1 MNTPVTEL
9 AGKLDAGSYGIL
21 FYWPQHET
29 TTDRIWS
36 EPGNPALL
44 ESVLEEPSASAK
56 AKFIAAEV
64 LFRNEFTFV
73 ERHDRVR
80 IARLFAEA
88 LRRRYTGH
96 ANAWGLLWIDDSAGE
111 IGGRFMA
118 LGKDSIPALRELLAD
133 TTVVDWYE
141 GSEEAT
147 LGNRARYRIKDFA
160 AFYLARVLGTA
171 IPFHEDFAGR
181 DAEIAKLVA
190 IADTRR

>member
-1 MNTPVTEL
+1 
-9 AGKLDAGSYGIL
+9 
-21 FYWPQHET
+21 
-29 TTDRIWS
+29 
-36 EPGNPALL
+36 LL
-44 ESVLEEPSASAK
+44 ERVLEEPQASAK
-56 AKFIAAEV
+56 AKLIAAEV
-64 LFRNEFTFV
+64 LFRNEFSFV
-73 ERHDRVR
+73 ERHDRTG

-118 LGKDSIPALRELLAD
+118 LGNDSIPALRELLAD

-160 AFYLARVLGTA
+160 AFYLARILGTP
-171 IPFHEDFAGR
+171 IPFHEDFAQR
-181 DAEIAKLVA
+181 DAEITKLVA
-190 IADTRR
+190 TLDTHS